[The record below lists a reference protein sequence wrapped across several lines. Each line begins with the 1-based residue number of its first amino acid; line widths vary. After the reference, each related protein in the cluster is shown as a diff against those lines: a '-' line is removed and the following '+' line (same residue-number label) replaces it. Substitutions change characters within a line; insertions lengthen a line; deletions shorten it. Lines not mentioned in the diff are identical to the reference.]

1 MSPLSDL
8 SPRAREIVAV
18 ARELLESE
26 GPEGLSMRRIAARLG
41 IRAPSLY
48 EHVADKRALEN
59 AIISQA
65 FFEQGELTEQ
75 AANAARR
82 GDEDPINAI
91 GVAYRAYAIAH
102 PHVYRLMTDHGLD
115 RARLAPGAEQYAGE
129 ALRQAVGGDLM
140 LARVLWAF
148 AHGMIMLELND
159 RFAEGSD
166 ADALWAA
173 GLRALR
179 ASADAQAAAA
189 DAAAAAEPDA
199 AG

>member
-8 SPRAREIVAV
+8 SPRAREIVGV
-18 ARELLESE
+18 ARELLERE
-26 GPEGLSMRRIAARLG
+26 GPEGLSMRRIAAQLG

-65 FFEQGELTEQ
+65 FFEQGELT
-75 AANAARR
+75 AAAAEAARTS
-82 GDEDPINAI
+82 GEDPINAI
-91 GVAYRAYAIAH
+91 GTAYRGYAIDH

-115 RARLAPGAEQYAGE
+115 REALVPGAEQFAGE
-129 ALRQAVGGDLM
+129 ALRQAVGGDLT

-166 ADALWAA
+166 PDALWEA

-179 ASADAQAAAA
+179 ASADAQ
-189 DAAAAAEPDA
+189 DAAEPD
-199 AG
+199 

>member
-1 MSPLSDL
+1 MVPAPDL
-8 SPRAREIVAV
+8 TPRAREIVAV

-26 GPEGLSMRRIAARLG
+26 GPEGLSMRRIAAQLG

-59 AIISQA
+59 AIISEA
-65 FFEQGELTEQ
+65 FFEQGDLTRMS
-75 AANAARR
+75 ADAARAV
-82 GDEDPINAI
+82 GEDPLLAI
-91 GVAYRAYAIAH
+91 GSAYRRYALAH
-102 PHVYRLMTDHGLD
+102 PHVYRLMTDKGLD
-115 RARLAPGAEQYAGE
+115 RAALVEGSEQHAGE
-129 ALRQAVGGDLM
+129 ALRRAVDGDLT

-166 ADALWAA
+166 ADELWDA

-179 ASADAQAAAA
+179 ASTR
-189 DAAAAAEPDA
+189 

>member
-1 MSPLSDL
+1 M

-18 ARELLESE
+18 ARELLEQE
-26 GPEGLSMRRIAARLG
+26 GPSGLSMRRIAARLG

-59 AIISQA
+59 AIVSQA
-65 FFEQGELTEQ
+65 FFEQGDATRAAAAQ
-75 AANAARR
+75 AEADGTDA
-82 GDEDPINAI
+82 IVAI
-91 GVAYRAYAIAH
+91 GAAFRRYAIEH

-115 RARLAPGAEQYAGE
+115 RDALADGSEQHAGE

-166 ADALWAA
+166 PDALWTA
-173 GLRALR
+173 GLTALR
-179 ASADAQAAAA
+179 ASTR
-189 DAAAAAEPDA
+189 ES
-199 AG
+199 

>member
-1 MSPLSDL
+1 MEQL
-8 SPRAREIVAV
+8 SPRAREIVVV
-18 ARELLESE
+18 ARDLLERE
-26 GPEGLSMRRIAARLG
+26 GPEGLSMRRIAAQLG

-65 FFEQGELTEQ
+65 FFEQGELT
-75 AANAARR
+75 AAAVARAEAS
-82 GDEDPINAI
+82 GEDPINAI
-91 GVAYRAYAIAH
+91 GTAYRGYALEH

-115 RARLAPGAEQYAGE
+115 RAELVEGAEQFAGE
-129 ALRQAVGGDLM
+129 ALRQAVGGDLT

-166 ADALWAA
+166 ADQLWTA
-173 GLRALR
+173 GLTALR
-179 ASADAQAAAA
+179 ASATG
-189 DAAAAAEPDA
+189 